1 MASITYTPT
10 GALQI
15 TIPPAE
21 CACGHAHPS
30 SMAEWDGVIRAAS
43 KWLADRAPVCRGF
56 NGVEPW
62 ARGDSPV
69 TLLVARRP
77 TLPEAGPVKGDKQT
91 RSAFGCDACK
101 KRKIKCDQG
110 RPVCTNCCASS
121 RKRARRCVYAYDI
134 IVRPSETE
142 DHGFDNLRA
151 DSTPDPSPSSGSI
164 DTSDPAFRAPHLPQP
179 PAVPSL
185 YPDPP
190 DSAQLRPQSVDAEA
204 LSMLVDTHGLTWFMN
219 AAEIVEKQVLASNQR
234 RAFTEYRH
242 AVLERCWNAYI
253 NYNGKL
259 PVELPTTSVDTPG
272 QFTSAVNSM
281 IALPGLDT
289 LSSPSAEAIKPEQ
302 LVDLT
307 QAALLHA
314 FVAVGATHYAYWA
327 GKRGEPSDEHARGAA
342 ALIQLSTNALLQVLR
357 LQEAQAARHEEW
369 EEEIDAKLLFAFSL
383 AVTYR
388 VCAVD
393 PLGPATLKLECE
405 WIARRGGPGAM
416 ISDAVLTPA
425 QMELIPVVLN
435 DAICKYALQRGEPS
449 FLPPDAAWLDTI
461 PVAHRLIP
469 EGYGISLEMA
479 KFLLETV
486 AVLYG
491 PCEGRA
497 DRLKSLHST
506 LSNALVDIYASAHP
520 ARVQAG
526 DMLYRQ
532 ALICLV
538 CLDGLGLPADD
549 PQLTSASDAIL
560 ELFAEVV
567 YGDIYTVRWA
577 LPLLVGGSLAR
588 KLTEEER
595 GRGERD
601 RRAEAGRIFDAM
613 ADTCGLADIEA
624 ARALTEQVW
633 ERRDKGLPWRWRDAL
648 RAMGVEL
655 FFV

>member
-1 MASITYTPT
+1 MD
-10 GALQI
+10 
-15 TIPPAE
+15 
-21 CACGHAHPS
+21 
-30 SMAEWDGVIRAAS
+30 EWDRVIRTAS
-43 KWLADRAPVCRGF
+43 KWLADHAPVCRGF
-56 NGVEPW
+56 SGVEPW

-77 TLPEAGPVKGDKQT
+77 KMPEAGPPMKGDKQT

-101 KRKIKCDQG
+101 KRKIKCDQA
-110 RPVCTNCCASS
+110 RPVCNNCCASS

-134 IVRPSETE
+134 IVRPTGNE
-142 DHGFDNLRA
+142 DPTVESLQD
-151 DSTPDPSPSSGSI
+151 DSTPGASPGSMSI
-164 DTSDPAFRAPHLPQP
+164 ETSDPVRPPTTLVPRAQAAP
-179 PAVPSL
+179 PDPIL
-185 YPDPP
+185 YPDPSDP
-190 DSAQLRPQSVDAEA
+190 AQLRPQTVDAEA
-204 LSMLVDTHGLTWFMN
+204 LSTLVDTHGLTWFMN

-259 PVELPTTSVDTPG
+259 PLELPSTPVDTHTPG
-272 QFTSAVNSM
+272 QFASAVNSM
-281 IALPGLDT
+281 LALPGLDS
-289 LSSPSAEAIKPEQ
+289 LSSPSAEAITPEQ
-302 LVDLT
+302 LADLT

-314 FVAVGATHYAYWA
+314 FVSVGATHYAYWA
-327 GKRGEPSDEHARGAA
+327 GKRGEASEDHMRGGA

-369 EEEIDAKLLFAFSL
+369 EEEIDAKLLLAFSL

-393 PLGPATLKLECE
+393 PLGPATLRLECE

-425 QMELIPVVLN
+425 QMELIPAVLN
-435 DAICKYALQRGEPS
+435 DAIYALQRGEPS

-491 PCEGRA
+491 PCADRA
-497 DRLKSLHST
+497 DRLTALHNT

-538 CLDGLGLPADD
+538 CLDGLDVPPDD
-549 PQLTSASDAIL
+549 PQLVSASDAIL

-577 LPLLVGGSLAR
+577 LPLLVGGGLAR
-588 KLTEEER
+588 KLSEEER
-595 GRGERD
+595 ERGERD
-601 RRAEAGRIFDAM
+601 RRDEAGRIFDAM

-633 ERRDKGLPWRWRDAL
+633 ERRDKGLPWRWRDTM